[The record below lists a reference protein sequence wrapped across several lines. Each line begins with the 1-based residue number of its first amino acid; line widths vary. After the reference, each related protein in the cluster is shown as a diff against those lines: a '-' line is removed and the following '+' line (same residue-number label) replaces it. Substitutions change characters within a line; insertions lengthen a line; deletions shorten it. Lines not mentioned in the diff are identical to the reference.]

1 MKRIFKTTGKRMLA
15 WMLSVSMLASGSILV
30 SAQEPSTDDLA
41 LNKAVTASAQYSTM
55 PASYLTDGD
64 EDSRWSTESNATQW
78 AYVDLGETLTMN
90 YFSMIWES
98 ASVYASSYNIY
109 VSDSTDDWGSPV
121 VARTGN
127 TAARSEETLST
138 AVSGR
143 YVKLEVTGVY
153 GYPSVSC
160 RDFKVKYLSDD
171 MQDPNENVARGK
183 TAVASSEEASTVTAS
198 NAVDGDTSSRT
209 SRWGSDI
216 GDGPHWIY
224 VDLGKEMNV
233 QTIKIFWENRKA
245 TAYKVQLANTL
256 SSPMADSDWT
266 DAKVFTERPA
276 SIKETVTLDS
286 VQKAR
291 YVRLYIDSFTAED
304 PDGGTEWNTVSIYEL
319 EVYGGIPASTETMDS
334 FA

>member
-1 MKRIFKTTGKRMLA
+1 MLA
-15 WMLSVSMLASGSILV
+15 WMLSVTMLASGSILV

-138 AVSGR
+138 
-143 YVKLEVTGVY
+143 
-153 GYPSVSC
+153 
-160 RDFKVKYLSDD
+160 
-171 MQDPNENVARGK
+171 Q
-183 TAVASSEEASTVTAS
+183 
-198 NAVDGDTSSRT
+198 
-209 SRWGSDI
+209 
-216 GDGPHWIY
+216 
-224 VDLGKEMNV
+224 
-233 QTIKIFWENRKA
+233 
-245 TAYKVQLANTL
+245 
-256 SSPMADSDWT
+256 
-266 DAKVFTERPA
+266 
-276 SIKETVTLDS
+276 
-286 VQKAR
+286 
-291 YVRLYIDSFTAED
+291 
-304 PDGGTEWNTVSIYEL
+304 
-319 EVYGGIPASTETMDS
+319 
-334 FA
+334 